1 MWLSP
6 ASSKDW
12 GTSVWLLG
20 SSEVGVL
27 LSKYNYGKRK
37 RKVFTRQASSFSTAK
52 YELIRHKLTTFHDIF
67 MPIHTSPSVCEIEGT
82 PGCWDFSAKTRAMLA
97 SNFTHLTALPTSWG
111 GKKQKQKANNKQKSS
126 QFQWKQQESSV
137 FILSYHDLERPE
149 SQVTLMLYVNNY
161 IFTGIKCSR
170 SLAYIQQIFACPWCD
185 TLKEPP
191 RKCLVLVMLPRV

>member
-1 MWLSP
+1 MGLSP

-111 GKKQKQKANNKQKSS
+111 G
-126 QFQWKQQESSV
+126 
-137 FILSYHDLERPE
+137 
-149 SQVTLMLYVNNY
+149 
-161 IFTGIKCSR
+161 
-170 SLAYIQQIFACPWCD
+170 
-185 TLKEPP
+185 
-191 RKCLVLVMLPRV
+191 